1 MGSSWAANQFISERG
16 KRGKR
21 GKQKR
26 VFVLWLWRR
35 AGTV

>member
-1 MGSSWAANQFISERG
+1 MGSPWAANQFISE
-16 KRGKR
+16 R